1 MEVYCSRLYQSSN
14 YWVWDVFLTPIFF
27 IGGDIMIDFS
37 KGPDVNDKVVLD
49 AKIDP
54 LHEIVMIFMNNGVDF
69 TYRDDV
75 VSCSLKNGVT
85 QEDIMSIIRTNIP
98 FSIVLLDYM
107 ITTTCTDNVFEM
119 RKAPLAFK
127 AE

>member
-1 MEVYCSRLYQSSN
+1 
-14 YWVWDVFLTPIFF
+14 
-27 IGGDIMIDFS
+27 MIDFS

-69 TYRDDV
+69 TYHDDV
-75 VSCSLKNGVT
+75 VSCPLKNGVT

-98 FSIVLLDYM
+98 FSIVLLNYM
-107 ITTTCTDNVFEM
+107 ITTTCTNNAFEM